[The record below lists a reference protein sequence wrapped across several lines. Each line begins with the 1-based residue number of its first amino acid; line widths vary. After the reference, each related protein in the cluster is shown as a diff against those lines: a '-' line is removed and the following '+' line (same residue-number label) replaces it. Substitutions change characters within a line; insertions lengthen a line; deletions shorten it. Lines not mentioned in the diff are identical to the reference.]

1 MMWTVQKRQILFL
14 CMGIHY
20 GWRQVALRQDD
31 VDGVTKTCRHR
42 SLTGAFIG
50 KGYLGIGEDESKKK
64 KGAYETK
71 EKLPLSKSFKAAD
84 RLRQNE
90 KRIQDTRTVSWRLFV
105 HLTDIR
111 FVMFPIPVQPRVLTM

>member
-20 GWRQVALRQDD
+20 GWRQVALKQDD

-64 KGAYETK
+64 KKK
-71 EKLPLSKSFKAAD
+71 ERMKQRKNYPYRNHL
-84 RLRQNE
+84 RLLTGYDKTRSE
-90 KRIQDTRTVSWRLFV
+90 FRIQELYPGGFLSISPTYDS
-105 HLTDIR
+105 
-111 FVMFPIPVQPRVLTM
+111 